1 MVCPGADGLTGT
13 VTVAEL
19 LARTPTTRLV
29 VLGSPAHEQPEPSA
43 EILTSG
49 HVRPEWRAGELVL
62 PLVPAAGGRLAPF
75 EVPDPTPCCADR

>member
-29 VLGSPAHEQPEPSA
+29 VLGSPAHERPEPSA